1 MLPGGADP
9 AVLTRCQ
16 TEGAAILG
24 GEVSLWIAAPSSS
37 SSRRAPIQIALDHAE
52 GNDVPVGRVAAV
64 FEARMGREQQARL
77 AELMHTGR
85 ATRPG
90 GVETAGLLVDGDL
103 VQLVAF
109 WRDRDTLDRY
119 LSTDVPRGTQL
130 MRQVGVEPKMRIV
143 EVLELG

>member
-1 MLPGGADP
+1 
-9 AVLTRCQ
+9 
-16 TEGAAILG
+16 
-24 GEVSLWIAAPSSS
+24 
-37 SSRRAPIQIALDHAE
+37 
-52 GNDVPVGRVAAV
+52 VAAV
-64 FEARMGREQQARL
+64 FEARMGREQRARL

-109 WRDRDTLDRY
+109 WKDRDTLDRY